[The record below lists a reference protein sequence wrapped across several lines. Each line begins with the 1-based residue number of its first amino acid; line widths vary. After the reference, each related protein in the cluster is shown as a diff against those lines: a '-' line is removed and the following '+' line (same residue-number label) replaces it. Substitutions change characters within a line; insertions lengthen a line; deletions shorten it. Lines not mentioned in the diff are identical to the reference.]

1 VIEMFRG
8 KVRQVHLVG
17 IGGTGMCGIAEVL
30 LNLGFE
36 VSGSDLRESE
46 VVRRLRSLGARVA
59 IGHAPENVAGAD
71 VVVRSTA
78 VKPSNV
84 EVQAAVQHAIPVI
97 RRAEMLAELMRMK
110 HGIAAAGTH
119 GKTTVTSM
127 LATCLHA
134 AKLDPTVIIGGRL
147 DRFGSNAQHGAGP
160 YLVAEADESDGSF
173 MLLAPT
179 VAVIT
184 NVDPEHLEHYG
195 SFEKLVDTFV
205 DFANKVPFYGYA
217 VLCLDH
223 PVVQEMLPRIRRRVV
238 TYGLSVQ
245 ADYRGEE
252 LGYDAFE
259 SRFAVWRGEERL
271 GEIGLGMPGVHNVSN
286 ALASIATAVELDI
299 PFEIAAAAL
308 EGFTGVQ
315 RRFTL
320 RGEAAGRLV
329 VDDYGH
335 HPEEIDA
342 TLGAARRGFPE
353 RRVVAVFQPHR
364 FSRLSRLRAE
374 FSRCFNQADEVVVC
388 PVYRA
393 GEEPIEGLDHRIM
406 AQEIRAH
413 GHRSVHAVDSLDQAV
428 EHLVQTGRE
437 GDIVL
442 TLGAGDVN
450 RVCGDLLERLGGAAR

>member
-1 VIEMFRG
+1 MIEMFRG
-8 KVRQVHLVG
+8 KVRQVHFVG

-30 LNLGFE
+30 LNMGFE
-36 VSGSDLRESE
+36 VSGSDLREGE
-46 VVRRLRSLGARVA
+46 VVERLRALGARVA
-59 IGHAPENVAGAD
+59 IGHAAENVAGAD
-71 VVVRSTA
+71 VLVRSTA
-78 VKPSNV
+78 VKQDNV
-84 EVQAAVQHAIPVI
+84 EIQAANLLAVPVI

-110 HGIAAAGTH
+110 HGLAAAGTH

-134 AKLDPTVIIGGRL
+134 AGLDPTVIIGGRL
-147 DRFGSNAQHGAGP
+147 DRFGSNAQHGLGP

-179 VAVIT
+179 VAVVT
-184 NVDPEHLEHYG
+184 NVDPEHLDHYG
-195 SFEKLVDTFV
+195 SFDKLVDTFV

-223 PVVQEMLPRIRRRVV
+223 PVVQEMLPRVRRRVV

-252 LGYDAFE
+252 LSYSAFD
-259 SRFAVWRGEERL
+259 SRFAVWRGSERL
-271 GEIGLGMPGVHNVSN
+271 GEVNLGMPGVHNVRN
-286 ALASIATAVELDI
+286 ALASVATAVELDI
-299 PFEIAAAAL
+299 PFDTAAAAL
-308 EGFTGVQ
+308 EGFSGVQ

-335 HPEEIDA
+335 HPEEITA
-342 TLGAARRGFPE
+342 TLAAARRGFAD
-353 RRVVAVFQPHR
+353 RRIVAVFQPHR
-364 FSRLSRLRAE
+364 FSRLARLRAE
-374 FSRCFNQADEVVVC
+374 FARCFNQADEVVVC

-393 GEEPIEGLDHRIM
+393 GEAPVAGLDQHSV
-406 AQEIRAH
+406 AAEIRAH
-413 GHRSVHAVDSLDQAV
+413 GHRNVCAVDGLDEAV
-428 EHLVQTGRE
+428 EHLVATGGA

-450 RVCGDLLERLGGAAR
+450 RVCRDLLERLGGAAL

>member
-8 KVRQVHLVG
+8 KVSRIHLVG

-30 LNLGFE
+30 ISLGFE
-36 VSGSDLRESE
+36 VSGSDLREGE
-46 VVRRLRSLGARVA
+46 VVQRLRAMGARVD
-59 IGHAPENVAGAD
+59 IGHAPQNVAGVD

-78 VKPSNV
+78 VKADNV

-110 HGIAAAGTH
+110 HGLAAAGTH

-134 AKLDPTVIIGGRL
+134 AELDPTVIIGGRL

-179 VAVIT
+179 VAVVT
-184 NVDPEHLEHYG
+184 NVDPEHLDHYG
-195 SFEKLVDTFV
+195 SFDKLVDTFV

-223 PVVQEMLPRIRRRVV
+223 PVVQEMLPRVRRRVV
-238 TYGLSVQ
+238 TYGLSAQ

-252 LGYDAFE
+252 LGYSAFE
-259 SRFAVWRGEERL
+259 SRFAVWRGRERL
-271 GEIGLGMPGVHNVSN
+271 GEVRLGMPGVHNVRN

-299 PFEIAAAAL
+299 PFDVAASAL
-308 EGFTGVQ
+308 EGFSGIQ

-335 HPEEIDA
+335 HPEEIAA
-342 TLGAARRGFPE
+342 TLEAARNGFPD
-353 RRVVAVFQPHR
+353 RRIVAVFQPHR
-364 FSRLSRLRAE
+364 YSRLGRLRGE
-374 FSRCFNQADEVVVC
+374 FARCFNQADEVVVC

-393 GEEPIEGLDHRIM
+393 GEAPVPGLDEQ
-406 AQEIRAH
+406 ALAAEIRSH
-413 GHRSVHAVDSLDQAV
+413 GHRTVEAVASLDEAV
-428 EHLVQTGRE
+428 HHLVNTGRE

-450 RVCGDLLERLGGAAR
+450 RVCRDLLERLGGTAR

>member
-1 VIEMFRG
+1 MIEMFRG
-8 KVRQVHLVG
+8 KVRQVHFVG

-30 LNLGFE
+30 LNMGFE
-36 VSGSDLRESE
+36 VTGSDLREGE
-46 VVRRLRSLGARVA
+46 VVQRLRERGARVA
-59 IGHAPENVAGAD
+59 IGHAAENVAGAD

-78 VKPSNV
+78 VKEDNV
-84 EVQAAVQHAIPVI
+84 EIKAAAQHAIPVI

-110 HGIAAAGTH
+110 HGLAAAGTH

-147 DRFGSNAQHGAGP
+147 DAYGSNAQLGAGP

-179 VAVIT
+179 VAVVT
-184 NVDPEHLEHYG
+184 NVDPEHLDHYG
-195 SFEKLVDTFV
+195 SFDKLVDTFV
-205 DFANKVPFYGYA
+205 DFANKVPFYGYS

-223 PVVQEMLPRIRRRVV
+223 PVVQEMLPRVRRRVV

-259 SRFAVWRGEERL
+259 SRFAVWRGAERL
-271 GEIGLGMPGVHNVSN
+271 GEVNLGMPGVHNVRN

-299 PFEIAAAAL
+299 PFATAAAAL
-308 EGFTGVQ
+308 EGFSGIQ

-364 FSRLSRLRAE
+364 YSRISSLRAE
-374 FSRCFNQADEVVVC
+374 FARCFNDADEVVVC

-393 GEEPIEGLDHRIM
+393 GEDPVEGLDQD
-406 AQEIRAH
+406 ALAAEIRAH
-413 GHRSVHAVDSLDQAV
+413 GHRKVQAVDSLDQAV
-428 EHLVQTGRE
+428 EHLVRTGGP
-437 GDIVL
+437 GDIVI

-450 RVCGDLLERLGGAAR
+450 TVCHRLLERLGGDAR

>member
-1 VIEMFRG
+1 MIEMFRG
-8 KVRQVHLVG
+8 KVRQVHFVG

-30 LNLGFE
+30 LNMGFE
-36 VSGSDLRESE
+36 VTGSDLREGE
-46 VVRRLRSLGARVA
+46 VVQRLRSLGAKVF
-59 IGHAPENVAGAD
+59 IGHSPDNVAGSD

-78 VKPSNV
+78 VRPDNV
-84 EVQAAVQHAIPVI
+84 EIQAALQLAIPVI

-110 HGIAAAGTH
+110 HGLAAAGTH

-134 AKLDPTVIIGGRL
+134 AELDPTVIIGGRL
-147 DRFGSNAQHGAGP
+147 DRFGSNAQLGAGP

-179 VAVIT
+179 VAVVT
-184 NVDPEHLEHYG
+184 NVDPEHLDHYG

-205 DFANKVPFYGYA
+205 DFANKVPFYGFA

-223 PVVQEMLPRIRRRVV
+223 PVVQDMIPRIRRRVV

-252 LGYDAFE
+252 LGYTEFD
-259 SRFAVWRGEERL
+259 SHFAVWRESERL
-271 GEIGLGMPGVHNVSN
+271 GEVRLGMPGVHNVSN
-286 ALASIATAVELDI
+286 ALAALATAVELDI

-308 EGFTGVQ
+308 EGFGGIQ

-320 RGEAAGRLV
+320 RGEAGGRLV

-335 HPEEIDA
+335 HPEEISA
-342 TLGAARRGFPE
+342 TLAAARRGFPD
-353 RRVVAVFQPHR
+353 RRLVAVFQPHR
-364 FSRLSRLRAE
+364 YSRVSRLRAE
-374 FSRCFNQADEVVVC
+374 FARCFNQADEVLVC

-393 GEEPIEGLDHRIM
+393 GEQPVEGLDEC
-406 AQEIRAH
+406 ALESEIRGH
-413 GHRSVHAVDSLDQAV
+413 GHRQVTAVSDLDQAV
-428 EHLVQTGRE
+428 AHLVRSGRP
-437 GDIVL
+437 GDLVI

-450 RVCGDLLERLGGAAR
+450 RVCRDLLERLGGGRG

>member
-8 KVRQVHLVG
+8 KVRQVHFVG

-30 LNLGFE
+30 LNMGFE
-36 VSGSDLRESE
+36 VSGSDLREGE
-46 VVRRLRSLGARVA
+46 VVASLRALGARIA
-59 IGHAPENVAGAD
+59 IGHAPENIAGAD

-84 EVQAAVQHAIPVI
+84 EVQAAAQHAIPVI

-110 HGIAAAGTH
+110 HGLAAAGTH

-134 AKLDPTVIIGGRL
+134 AGLDPTVIIGGRL
-147 DRFGSNAQHGAGP
+147 DRFGSNAKHGLGP

-173 MLLAPT
+173 MMLAPT

-205 DFANKVPFYGYA
+205 EFANKVPFYGYA

-223 PVVQEMLPRIRRRVV
+223 PVVQEMLPRVRRRVV
-238 TYGLSVQ
+238 TYGMSVQ

-252 LGYDAFE
+252 LGYNAFE
-259 SRFAVWRGEERL
+259 SRFAVWRGTERL
-271 GEIGLGMPGVHNVSN
+271 GEVNLGMPGVHNVSN
-286 ALASIATAVELDI
+286 ALASLATAVELDI
-299 PFEIAAAAL
+299 PFPIAAAAL
-308 EGFTGVQ
+308 EGFSGIQ

-329 VDDYGH
+329 VDDYAH
-335 HPEEIDA
+335 HPEEISA
-342 TLGAARRGFPE
+342 TLGAARRGFPDK
-353 RRVVAVFQPHR
+353 RIVAVFQPHR
-364 FSRLSRLRAE
+364 YSRVSRLRAE

-393 GEEPIEGLDHRIM
+393 GETPVEGLDQHTT
-406 AQEIRAH
+406 AAEIRSH
-413 GHRSVHAVDSLDQAV
+413 GHRKVVAVESLDEAVD
-428 EHLVQTGRE
+428 HLVDTGAS
-437 GDIVL
+437 GDVVL

-450 RVCGDLLERLGGAAR
+450 RVCTDLLERLGGSAR

>member
-1 VIEMFRG
+1 MNEMFRG
-8 KVRQVHLVG
+8 KVRQIHFVG

-30 LNLGFE
+30 LNMGFE
-36 VSGSDLRESE
+36 VSGSDLREGE
-46 VVRRLRSLGARVA
+46 VVQRLRSLGATVF

-78 VKPSNV
+78 VQPTNL
-84 EVQAAVQHAIPVI
+84 EIQAAVQHAIPVI
-97 RRAEMLAELMRMK
+97 RRAEMLAELMRLK
-110 HGIAAAGTH
+110 HGLAAAGTH

-134 AKLDPTVIIGGRL
+134 AELDPTVIIGGRL
-147 DRFGSNAQHGAGP
+147 DRYGSNAQHGLGP
-160 YLVAEADESDGSF
+160 YLVAEADESDGTF

-184 NVDPEHLEHYG
+184 NVDPEHLDHYG
-195 SFEKLVDTFV
+195 SFDKLVDTFV

-223 PVVQEMLPRIRRRVV
+223 PVVQELLPRVRRRVV

-252 LGYDAFE
+252 LGYSAFE
-259 SRFAVWRGEERL
+259 SRFAVWRGGERL
-271 GEIGLGMPGVHNVSN
+271 GEVNLGMPGVHNVRN

-299 PFEIAAAAL
+299 PFATAAAAL
-308 EGFTGVQ
+308 EGFSGIQ

-335 HPEEIDA
+335 HPEEITA
-342 TLGAARRGFPE
+342 TLGAARRGFAE

-364 FSRLSRLRAE
+364 YSRLGRLRAE
-374 FSRCFNQADEVVVC
+374 FARSFNQADEVVVC

-393 GEEPIEGLDHRIM
+393 GEEPVPGLDQH
-406 AQEIRAH
+406 AVAAEIRAH
-413 GHRSVHAVDSLDQAV
+413 GHRNVHAVDSLDEAV
-428 EHLVQTGRE
+428 DHLVTNGE
-437 GDIVL
+437 AVDIVL

-450 RVCGDLLERLGGAAR
+450 RVCGDLLERLGGEAR